1 MSHEDNELDL
11 LKWPE
16 PLPDTWR
23 LVQVEA
29 AQGFDQTFEIFEAEQ
44 ARGRCDV
51 VLALNSELKDAYPV
65 SAHDRVVYPSEDAV
79 AGSVQLVSEEIM
91 RRDKAC
97 RRLVIATP
105 EEDIEQIGRAESAG
119 YRYVVDVD
127 LHDRAVSLMTA
138 EPSWVLEESRRIDE
152 VPTR

>member
-1 MSHEDNELDL
+1 MSHEENELDL
-11 LKWPE
+11 IKWPD
-16 PLPDTWR
+16 PLPESWR
-23 LVQVEA
+23 LAEVPA
-29 AQGFDQTFEIFEAEQ
+29 ARGFEHGFEIFEADQ

-51 VLALNSELKDAYPV
+51 VLSLNSELKDAYPV

>member
-1 MSHEDNELDL
+1 VSHEENEVDL
-11 LKWPE
+11 IKWPD
-16 PLPDTWR
+16 PLPETWR
-23 LVQVEA
+23 LAEVPA
-29 AQGFDQTFEIFEAEQ
+29 AEGFEESFEIFESDQ

-51 VLALNSELKDAYPV
+51 VLSLNSELKDAYPV
-65 SAHDRVVYPSEDAV
+65 SAHDRVLYPSLDAV

-105 EEDIEQIGRAESAG
+105 EADVEQIGRAESAG